1 MVEKSK
7 KTKVD
12 KVKTRNKHWCVTQS
26 ECLIS
31 FCEKRTKKY
40 GIVFS
45 LYLIFVFNQIDC
57 CDL

>member
-1 MVEKSK
+1 MVEKST
-7 KTKVD
+7 KTKVK

-40 GIVFS
+40 GIVFN
-45 LYLIFVFNQIDC
+45 LYLIFVFNQN
-57 CDL
+57 